1 MTIFTQIND
10 QNAPIYKISSTNFNF
25 PEILTLTA
33 HEFCNEKILVK
44 HFFSGLQDRLSRTND
59 IHIDLHSSRS
69 SPYKKNFEKAIVLR
83 KSLQPKVR
91 NIYETY
97 KEKNK

>member
-1 MTIFTQIND
+1 MVKMHQFIRSLALI
-10 QNAPIYKISSTNFNF
+10 FNF
-25 PEILTLTA
+25 LEILTLTA
-33 HEFCNEKILVK
+33 HEFCKEEILVK
-44 HFFSGLQDRLSRTND
+44 PFFSGLRDRLFRTDD

-69 SPYKKNFEKAIVLR
+69 SPCKKNFEKAIVLR
-83 KSLQPKVR
+83 KFLQYKVR